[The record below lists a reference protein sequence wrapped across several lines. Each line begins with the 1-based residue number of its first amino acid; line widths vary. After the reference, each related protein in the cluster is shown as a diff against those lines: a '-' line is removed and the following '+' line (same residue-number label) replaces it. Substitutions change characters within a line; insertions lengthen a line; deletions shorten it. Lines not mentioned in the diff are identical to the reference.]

1 MGELVLA
8 AVAPHP
14 PIIVPGVGGLEA
26 AKAHKTIDAMR
37 KLAIEV
43 AEAEPDTVIVI
54 SPHAPVFAD
63 VIAINGHPHL
73 QGSLAQFGADVELE
87 FDNNI
92 ELAHAIDREAEEM
105 GVSTAILEPSLARRH
120 RVPPGL
126 DHGTFVPV
134 YFIAEG
140 GHPLR
145 LVPVS
150 MGVGTLKELYMF
162 GMCMASAIDK
172 SKDRV
177 AVIASG
183 DLSHR
188 LTPDAPAGYAPEGKV
203 FDEAI
208 VDALKRM
215 DVAVLARL
223 DHGLIEAA
231 GMCGLNPIVM
241 MLGALEGISVD
252 SEVLSYEGPF
262 GVGYAVA
269 VLRPVGR
276 SQEANRFQTLMAG
289 VEERRSRLRSA
300 ESAFVALARK
310 AVEAYVSTGK
320 VVDPP
325 EPLPGAMQGRAG
337 VFCSLHRGGQLRG
350 CIGTTEPV
358 RRSIAEEVIANA
370 ISAAVHDPRFD
381 PVAPHELGDI
391 VYSVD
396 VLSPAEPIS
405 GPEELDP
412 KRYGVIVRRGER
424 VGLLLPDL
432 EGIDTAEEQI
442 SIARRKAGIGLD
454 VPVELERFEVTRY
467 E

>member
-8 AVAPHP
+8 ALAPHP
-14 PIIVPGVGGLEA
+14 PIVVPGVGGREA
-26 AKAHKTIDAMR
+26 AKAQKTVDAMR
-37 KLAIEV
+37 KLAREV
-43 AEAEPDTVIVI
+43 TEAKPDTVIVI

-63 VIAINGHPHL
+63 VVAINGHPHIR
-73 QGSLAQFGADVELE
+73 GSLAQFGADVELE
-87 FDNNI
+87 FDSNM
-92 ELAHAIDREAEEM
+92 ELASAIDAEAKDM

-134 YFIAEG
+134 YFIADEYY
-140 GHPLR
+140 PFR
-145 LVPVS
+145 LVSVS

-203 FDEAI
+203 FDEAV

-215 DVAVLARL
+215 DVVALARL

-241 MLGALEGISVD
+241 MLGALEGISVE

-276 SQEANRFQTLMAG
+276 SHEANRFQRLMAG
-289 VEERRSRLRSA
+289 VEERRSKLRSA
-300 ESAFVALARK
+300 ESAFVGLARG

-320 VVDPP
+320 VADPP
-325 EPLPGAMQGRAG
+325 EPLPEAMQGRAG
-337 VFCSLHRGGQLRG
+337 VFCSLHKGGHLRG
-350 CIGTTEPV
+350 CIGTTEPT
-358 RRSIAEEVIANA
+358 RPNIAEEIIANA
-370 ISAAVHDPRFD
+370 ISAAVRDPRFE
-381 PVAPHELGDI
+381 PVAPDELADI

-405 GPEELDP
+405 SPEKLDP
-412 KRYGVIVRRGER
+412 KRYGVIVRRGAR

-432 EGIDTAEEQI
+432 EGVDTVEEQI